1 MKPDKIHDELAI
13 IKNRLT
19 LQRLAQ
25 HNLPLLIMSGASLAL
40 SLVFLML
47 ALLSSLTKMAFS
59 SYMGYMALGFICT
72 GIFIMMTTLM
82 LFGPKGIL
90 AKKYSNQLE
99 RQNLDELSEE
109 ELQTLISFHHSQ
121 KNFDA
126 ADRASKYLMLKVE
139 SDEPHH

>member
-1 MKPDKIHDELAI
+1 MMVDDHNQIRLHDELAI
-13 IKNRLT
+13 IKNQLT

-25 HNLPLLIMSGASLAL
+25 HNLPLLVMSGASLAL

-47 ALLSSLTKMAFS
+47 AVLSSVTKMAFS
-59 SYMGYMALGFICT
+59 SLMGYMALGFICT

-99 RQNLDELSEE
+99 PLTRW
-109 ELQTLISFHHSQ
+109 
-121 KNFDA
+121 
-126 ADRASKYLMLKVE
+126 
-139 SDEPHH
+139 